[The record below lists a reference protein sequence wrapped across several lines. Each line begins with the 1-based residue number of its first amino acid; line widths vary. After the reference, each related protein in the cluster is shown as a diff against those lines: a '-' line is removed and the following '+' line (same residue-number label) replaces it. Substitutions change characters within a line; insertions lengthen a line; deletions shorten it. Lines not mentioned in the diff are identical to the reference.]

1 MSALGKI
8 WDGFRSLVNSV
19 CGIFLIVVIAALDI
33 QVLCRSFLGFST
45 TWSEEVAMMCFTG
58 LIFCYLAQA
67 EKEEAHLQLE
77 IIYQIWPRTKFW
89 LMVIGKVIC
98 CMYCAFV
105 IYSEYLLIPPI
116 SKLPTAATHIP
127 IVAIHALIVLGS
139 AMWIIQN
146 LISISALIKERRAE
160 RA

>member
-1 MSALGKI
+1 M
-8 WDGFRSLVNSV
+8 FYSLLICCVD
-19 CGIFLIVVIAALDI
+19 IFLSL
-33 QVLCRSFLGFST
+33 
-45 TWSEEVAMMCFTG
+45 
-58 LIFCYLAQA
+58 
-67 EKEEAHLQLE
+67 
-77 IIYQIWPRTKFW
+77 
-89 LMVIGKVIC
+89 
-98 CMYCAFV
+98 CAFV

-116 SKLPTAATHIP
+116 SKLTTAATHIP

>member
-67 EKEEAHLQLE
+67 EKEEAA
-77 IIYQIWPRTKFW
+77 PAT
-89 LMVIGKVIC
+89 GD
-98 CMYCAFV
+98 
-105 IYSEYLLIPPI
+105 YL
-116 SKLPTAATHIP
+116 SD
-127 IVAIHALIVLGS
+127 HAPELNFG
-139 AMWIIQN
+139 
-146 LISISALIKERRAE
+146 
-160 RA
+160 

>member
-58 LIFCYLAQA
+58 LIFCAADAHAVYIGDRDLPQTYRLAF
-67 EKEEAHLQLE
+67 KK
-77 IIYQIWPRTKFW
+77 I
-89 LMVIGKVIC
+89 
-98 CMYCAFV
+98 
-105 IYSEYLLIPPI
+105 
-116 SKLPTAATHIP
+116 
-127 IVAIHALIVLGS
+127 
-139 AMWIIQN
+139 
-146 LISISALIKERRAE
+146 
-160 RA
+160 